1 MRLFILWVHVLAA
14 VVWVGGMV
22 FIGVVVA
29 PYARKLPAEQRRELF
44 EQLGRRF
51 STIGWGCIAILLVTG
66 VGNLIG
72 RGMEWSPAFART
84 LGAKLLLVGLMV
96 LLAAFHDF
104 ILGPRSATLAADPTK
119 ASEAEA
125 ARVRA
130 SWIGRI
136 NLVLALIVILLG
148 LRLAGA

>member
-1 MRLFILWVHVLAA
+1 MRLFIVWVHVLAA
-14 VVWVGGMV
+14 VVWVGGMAFV
-22 FIGVVVA
+22 GVVVA
-29 PYARKLPAEQRRELF
+29 PYARKLPAEQQRELF
-44 EQLGRRF
+44 EQFGRRF
-51 STIGWGCIAILLVTG
+51 STIGWACIAVLLVTG
-66 VGNLIG
+66 VGNLIE

-104 ILGPRSATLAADPTK
+104 ILDPRSATLAADPAKTG
-119 ASEAEA
+119 EAEKV
-125 ARVRA
+125 RIRA

-136 NLVLALIVILLG
+136 NLVLAVIVILLG